1 MTESM
6 FTALSQLKQLG
17 YAVVVFAPDELIG
30 THPRKVEDRLI
41 ELGWEIIG
49 DLQ

>member
-30 THPRKVEDRLI
+30 AHPRKVEDNLI
-41 ELGWEIIG
+41 EVAWPIIEE
-49 DLQ
+49 LQ